1 MSSLEVAGLIRDIA
15 NKYEFYSNILLLFIA
30 MIGNVSII
38 LIFTTLRIFRGNRSA
53 YYLAIE
59 STTNIGLFLAV
70 SPSDIVGYIWG
81 QDPTELSIIWCKIQT
96 MIAHA
101 FGLYS
106 LFIICFLA
114 LDQYLSTNH
123 RPSWRQIA
131 TLKLAHYLT
140 FFNISIVLSQGILLL
155 VSAKIGSIGC
165 SIYDP
170 IAKIYF
176 AYFYYP
182 MISGIL
188 PLGTSSLFSLLAYR
202 NVRRIIRRQI
212 PLARRRLDQ
221 QMTAIAL
228 ARVLCIVILG
238 VPFIIFSLFN
248 LNMSYSNDDY
258 IKIAIFNFL
267 SVIIYSLLN
276 INFAVS

>member
-1 MSSLEVAGLIRDIA
+1 MG
-15 NKYEFYSNILLLFIA
+15 
-30 MIGNVSII
+30 
-38 LIFTTLRIFRGNRSA
+38 A
-53 YYLAIE
+53 Y
-59 STTNIGLFLAV
+59 V
-70 SPSDIVGYIWG
+70 
-81 QDPTELSIIWCKIQT
+81 
-96 MIAHA
+96 

-106 LFIICFLA
+106 LFTICFLA

-140 FFNISIVLSQGILLL
+140 FFNISVVLFHGILF
-155 VSAKIGSIGC
+155 VVFANIGSIGC
-165 SIYDP
+165 NIYDP

-176 AYFYYP
+176 SYFYYP
-182 MISGIL
+182 IIAGIL

-228 ARVLCIVILG
+228 ARVLCIVILAT
-238 VPFIIFSLFN
+238 PFIVFSLVN
-248 LNMSYSNDDY
+248 LNMSYNNDDY
-258 IKIAIFNFL
+258 IKMANFNFL